1 MKCRICGCTEDHACP
16 TGCGWAAAPGS
27 RRVQDLCTR
36 CFEFMVHLV
45 SYVEESNRV
54 SKASLAR
61 MLDEVYPAGKPVSRR
76 AAGAR

>member
-1 MKCRICGCTEDHACP
+1 
-16 TGCGWAAAPGS
+16 
-27 RRVQDLCTR
+27 
-36 CFEFMVHLV
+36 MVHLV